1 MSAIHAMEIRISRD
15 LIRRRERRAS
25 QSIVERVITAV
36 SALAALGMLALFF
49 PSVFWLLALGA
60 VVLSLGA

>member
-1 MSAIHAMEIRISRD
+1 MSAIHAMEMRISRD
-15 LIRRRERRAS
+15 LIRRRERRSS
-25 QSIVERVITAV
+25 QPIVERVITTV

-60 VVLSLGA
+60 VVLCLGA

>member
-60 VVLSLGA
+60 VVLCLGA

>member
-1 MSAIHAMEIRISRD
+1 MSAIHAMEMRISRD
-15 LIRRRERRAS
+15 LIRRRERRSS
-25 QSIVERVITAV
+25 QPIVERVITTV